1 MSFCFCFFF
10 LRDKRRLFCF
20 CSSRGFASC
29 RLQNSRGFF
38 PQNRFSLALESH
50 TREVREPHTPIRRV
64 RREKKGVFRQ
74 SRSPFSP
81 SLLASPQTSFGV
93 RLSRIH
99 KWMRD
104 KRTPKDVCGE
114 ATSLQTFCLIVRKYL
129 NTQKGGLFWS
139 LCQLRIW
146 QVLLISNNK
155 ACLIWLIKGPSFS
168 WSTNISCVTGPKC
181 HALEAT

>member
-10 LRDKRRLFCF
+10 LRDRRRLFCF
-20 CSSRGFASC
+20 CSSRGFASYG
-29 RLQNSRGFF
+29 LQNSRGFF

-50 TREVREPHTPIRRV
+50 TREVREPHTPVRRV

-81 SLLASPQTSFGV
+81 SL
-93 RLSRIH
+93 
-99 KWMRD
+99 
-104 KRTPKDVCGE
+104 
-114 ATSLQTFCLIVRKYL
+114 QTFCLIVRKYL
-129 NTQKGGLFWS
+129 NTQKGGLFCS

>member
-20 CSSRGFASC
+20 CSSRGFASY
-29 RLQNSRGFF
+29 RLQNSLVFF

-50 TREVREPHTPIRRV
+50 TREVREPHTPVRRV
-64 RREKKGVFRQ
+64 RREKKSVFRQ

-81 SLLASPQTSFGV
+81 
-93 RLSRIH
+93 
-99 KWMRD
+99 
-104 KRTPKDVCGE
+104 
-114 ATSLQTFCLIVRKYL
+114 SLQTFCLIVRKYL

>member
-10 LRDKRRLFCF
+10 LRDKRRVSFAFVRLAVLPAIDCKTV
-20 CSSRGFASC
+20 GF
-29 RLQNSRGFF
+29 FF

-50 TREVREPHTPIRRV
+50 TREVREPQTPVRRV
-64 RREKKGVFRQ
+64 RREKKSVFRQ

-81 SLLASPQTSFGV
+81 L
-93 RLSRIH
+93 
-99 KWMRD
+99 
-104 KRTPKDVCGE
+104 
-114 ATSLQTFCLIVRKYL
+114 LQTFCLIVRKYL

-168 WSTNISCVTGPKC
+168 WSTNLSCVTGPKC

>member
-20 CSSRGFASC
+20 CSSRGFASY
-29 RLQNSRGFF
+29 RLQNNRVFF

-50 TREVREPHTPIRRV
+50 TREVREPHTPVRRV
-64 RREKKGVFRQ
+64 RREKKSVFRQ

-81 SLLASPQTSFGV
+81 
-93 RLSRIH
+93 
-99 KWMRD
+99 
-104 KRTPKDVCGE
+104 
-114 ATSLQTFCLIVRKYL
+114 SLQTFCLIVRKYL

-181 HALEAT
+181 HALEPT

>member
-20 CSSRGFASC
+20 CSSRGFASY
-29 RLQNSRGFF
+29 RLQNSRVFF

-50 TREVREPHTPIRRV
+50 TREVREPHTPVRRV
-64 RREKKGVFRQ
+64 RREKKSVFRQ

-81 SLLASPQTSFGV
+81 
-93 RLSRIH
+93 
-99 KWMRD
+99 
-104 KRTPKDVCGE
+104 
-114 ATSLQTFCLIVRKYL
+114 SLQTFCLIVRKYL

>member
-1 MSFCFCFFF
+1 MSFCFCFSF
-10 LRDKRRLFCF
+10 LRDKRRVSFAFFRLAVLPAIDYKTV
-20 CSSRGFASC
+20 GF
-29 RLQNSRGFF
+29 FF

-50 TREVREPHTPIRRV
+50 TREVREPHTPVRRV
-64 RREKKGVFRQ
+64 RREKKSVFRQ

-81 SLLASPQTSFGV
+81 
-93 RLSRIH
+93 
-99 KWMRD
+99 
-104 KRTPKDVCGE
+104 
-114 ATSLQTFCLIVRKYL
+114 SLQTFCLIVRKYL

-168 WSTNISCVTGPKC
+168 WSTNISSVTGPKC

>member
-20 CSSRGFASC
+20 CSSRGFASY
-29 RLQNSRGFF
+29 RLQNSRVFF

-50 TREVREPHTPIRRV
+50 TREVREPHTPVRRV
-64 RREKKGVFRQ
+64 RREKKSVFRQ

-81 SLLASPQTSFGV
+81 L
-93 RLSRIH
+93 
-99 KWMRD
+99 
-104 KRTPKDVCGE
+104 
-114 ATSLQTFCLIVRKYL
+114 LQTFCLIVRKYL

>member
-10 LRDKRRLFCF
+10 LRDKRRV
-20 CSSRGFASC
+20 SFAFV
-29 RLQNSRGFF
+29 RLAVLPAIDCKTAWFFF

-50 TREVREPHTPIRRV
+50 TREVREPHTPVRRV
-64 RREKKGVFRQ
+64 RREKKSVFRQ

-81 SLLASPQTSFGV
+81 
-93 RLSRIH
+93 
-99 KWMRD
+99 
-104 KRTPKDVCGE
+104 
-114 ATSLQTFCLIVRKYL
+114 SLQTFCLIVRKYL

-181 HALEAT
+181 HALEPT

>member
-1 MSFCFCFFF
+1 MSFCSCFFF

-20 CSSRGFASC
+20 CSSRGFASY
-29 RLQNSRGFF
+29 RLQNSRVFF

-50 TREVREPHTPIRRV
+50 TREVREPHTPVRRV
-64 RREKKGVFRQ
+64 RREKTGVFRQ

-81 SLLASPQTSFGV
+81 
-93 RLSRIH
+93 
-99 KWMRD
+99 
-104 KRTPKDVCGE
+104 
-114 ATSLQTFCLIVRKYL
+114 SLQTFCLIVRKYL

-181 HALEAT
+181 HALEPT

>member
-20 CSSRGFASC
+20 CSSRGFASY

-50 TREVREPHTPIRRV
+50 TREVREPHTPVRRV

-104 KRTPKDVCGE
+104 KRTPRDVCGE
-114 ATSLQTFCLIVRKYL
+114 AKVKQNFAYYAGNV
-129 NTQKGGLFWS
+129 
-139 LCQLRIW
+139 
-146 QVLLISNNK
+146 NNK
-155 ACLIWLIKGPSFS
+155 LCSSAWILLVKKEHKQLLFFSFFFRPMKLLS
-168 WSTNISCVTGPKC
+168 
-181 HALEAT
+181 L

>member
-10 LRDKRRLFCF
+10 LSYKRRVSFAFVRLAVLPAIDCKTV
-20 CSSRGFASC
+20 GF
-29 RLQNSRGFF
+29 FF

-50 TREVREPHTPIRRV
+50 TREVREPQTPVRRV
-64 RREKKGVFRQ
+64 RREKKSVFRQ

-81 SLLASPQTSFGV
+81 
-93 RLSRIH
+93 
-99 KWMRD
+99 
-104 KRTPKDVCGE
+104 
-114 ATSLQTFCLIVRKYL
+114 SLQTFCLIVRKYL

-168 WSTNISCVTGPKC
+168 WSTNLSCVTGPKC

>member
-1 MSFCFCFFF
+1 MSFCFCLFF
-10 LRDKRRLFCF
+10 LRDRRRLFCF
-20 CSSRGFASC
+20 CSSRGFASY

-50 TREVREPHTPIRRV
+50 TREVREPHTPVRRV

-81 SLLASPQTSFGV
+81 
-93 RLSRIH
+93 
-99 KWMRD
+99 
-104 KRTPKDVCGE
+104 
-114 ATSLQTFCLIVRKYL
+114 SLQTFCLIVRKYL

-181 HALEAT
+181 HALEVT

>member
-10 LRDKRRLFCF
+10 LRDKRRVSCF
-20 CSSRGFASC
+20 CSSRGFASY
-29 RLQNSRGFF
+29 RLQNSRVFF

-50 TREVREPHTPIRRV
+50 TREVRVPHTPVRRV
-64 RREKKGVFRQ
+64 RREKKSVFRQ

-81 SLLASPQTSFGV
+81 
-93 RLSRIH
+93 
-99 KWMRD
+99 
-104 KRTPKDVCGE
+104 
-114 ATSLQTFCLIVRKYL
+114 SLQTFCLIVRKYL

-181 HALEAT
+181 RALEAT